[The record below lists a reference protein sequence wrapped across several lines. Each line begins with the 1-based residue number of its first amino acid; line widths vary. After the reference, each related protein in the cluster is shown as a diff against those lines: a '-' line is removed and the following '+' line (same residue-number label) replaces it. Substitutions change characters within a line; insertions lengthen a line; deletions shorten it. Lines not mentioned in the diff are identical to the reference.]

1 MAVRERDFFK
11 QHLSESELRD
21 LLGETPPAQAF
32 AWKSPRARA
41 MDLDPARPPSDQELV
56 RLMLEVPYLI
66 RRPIIRL
73 GGQTYF
79 GFNQKELEAA
89 LR

>member
-1 MAVRERDFFK
+1 MN
-11 QHLSESELRD
+11 
-21 LLGETPPAQAF
+21 
-32 AWKSPRARA
+32 
-41 MDLDPARPPSDQELV
+41 LDRARPPSDQELV

-89 LR
+89 LS

>member
-1 MAVRERDFFK
+1 
-11 QHLSESELRD
+11 
-21 LLGETPPAQAF
+21 
-32 AWKSPRARA
+32 
-41 MDLDPARPPSDQELV
+41 MDLDPTRPPSDEELV

-73 GGQTYF
+73 GGRTYF

-89 LR
+89 LS

>member
-1 MAVRERDFFK
+1 MAVNERDFFK
-11 QHLSESELRD
+11 DRLSEAELRE
-21 LLGETPPAQAF
+21 LLGETSPASAF

-41 MDLDPARPPSDQELV
+41 MDLDPTRPPSDEQLV

-73 GGQTYF
+73 GGRTYF

-89 LR
+89 LS

>member
-1 MAVRERDFFK
+1 MA
-11 QHLSESELRD
+11 
-21 LLGETPPAQAF
+21 
-32 AWKSPRARA
+32 
-41 MDLDPARPPSDQELV
+41 LDRARPPSDQELV

-73 GGQTYF
+73 GD
-79 GFNQKELEAA
+79 GFNQKEVGAA